1 MEQKQLTKQDN
12 KAVKNMVYWYKHRE
26 ELLEKKREYRKI
38 MTRCSCGVD
47 VSRNHLSEHIR
58 TKTHNQ
64 LVEQEKKDRIQILED
79 KTSPDITKLI
89 LTFL

>member
-1 MEQKQLTKQDN
+1 
-12 KAVKNMVYWYKHRE
+12 MVYWYKHRE

-47 VSRNHLSEHIR
+47 VSRNHLSEHVS
-58 TKTHNQ
+58 TKKHHQ
-64 LVEQEKKDRIQILED
+64 LVEKEMKDRTQRLED

-89 LTFL
+89 LSCL